1 MTAGS
6 CLAVSVG
13 GKKKKRNNNNK
24 KTKKRRRTDKKK
36 KSVFFIDA
44 DAAAVDSCWQ
54 PPVAGPVWPML
65 HFVLMSWLLGER
77 EKDWEKRNWMVFL
90 VWYIQHTYN
99 TAAPTDA
106 ILFHISSSSSFCLC
120 RSQTIQRVVR
130 RDFWKGQKKKFTP
143 KKEGQGGTGISFSYV
158 CFPVRP
164 RFLPSK
170 LALPFFCLNVT
181 QSAEQDLILKQNNI
195 TVRALCSGVGF
206 PRISKFRFFFF
217 KYLLSKY
224 VEGKEQIKGLD
235 NFSLSRG
242 IFQFSRSIYVRNSSL
257 KIAQSAPLPG
267 IQKEWRR
274 STADICV
281 CELPGVSGN
290 LFFLFLK

>member
-1 MTAGS
+1 MWNFDLRRARER
-6 CLAVSVG
+6 G
-13 GKKKKRNNNNK
+13 GGWVRWRPEVVWQFLSAE
-24 KTKKRRRTDKKK
+24 RRRKGIIIIKNEEKKEERKKK

-206 PRISKFRFFFF
+206 LRISKFSFFFF
-217 KYLLSKY
+217 LQISAFKICG
-224 VEGKEQIKGLD
+224 GKGTDKGT
-235 NFSLSRG
+235 G
-242 IFQFSRSIYVRNSSL
+242 QFLV
-257 KIAQSAPLPG
+257 
-267 IQKEWRR
+267 
-274 STADICV
+274 V
-281 CELPGVSGN
+281 
-290 LFFLFLK
+290 